1 LLGIEHQ
8 SQADRHMALRI
19 GTYRHLQLESFIQGH
34 ESGSPLPLPMM
45 LVLYS
50 GKQTWNAPT
59 RSQDLFPKLGPPWPA
74 DHIPKQT
81 YLLIDLKKQTLN
93 HSLQPANLFML
104 ICRIQHNQ
112 GLAHLNELMQ
122 TVLDTC
128 SDMTLLRDL
137 AAWVN
142 QAILP
147 RCLPNLDLP
156 QHLHLKDIRAML
168 EDNADSWLHQWEAQ
182 GIQKGLQEGLQKGL
196 QAQQDTLARL
206 IRHKFGKLPN
216 ARRQQLSTADSRQL
230 TAWSLQLLDANT
242 LDEVFQPSASRPR
255 KSSRN

>member
-1 LLGIEHQ
+1 
-8 SQADRHMALRI
+8 
-19 GTYRHLQLESFIQGH
+19 
-34 ESGSPLPLPMM
+34 
-45 LVLYS
+45 
-50 GKQTWNAPT
+50 
-59 RSQDLFPKLGPPWPA
+59 
-74 DHIPKQT
+74 
-81 YLLIDLKKQTLN
+81 
-93 HSLQPANLFML
+93 
-104 ICRIQHNQ
+104 
-112 GLAHLNELMQ
+112 
-122 TVLDTC
+122 
-128 SDMTLLRDL
+128 
-137 AAWVN
+137 
-142 QAILP
+142 
-147 RCLPNLDLP
+147 LDLP

-182 GIQKGLQEGLQKGL
+182 GIQKGLQEGLQKGLQEGLQKGL